1 MRVIW
6 RFRALVSLILLAI
19 IGWACSES
27 VPESPTFDLPSEV
40 VPDWVNPTDMATLFP
55 DAGGCFVGVGDG
67 VRVLQVFEGTKAFG
81 VLRAG
86 DVITSVDGV
95 PTNSREALLSLL
107 TGLAPGESLRMAG
120 RRAGVAFELEVE
132 LTGLPEDPLRGIVG
146 IVPETRLRVV
156 RPAELPGT
164 ASPDPSGG
172 PVVLDG
178 GMYWHSP
185 LAASWVP
192 FGGVEGVRA
201 VALEADLY
209 AVAAGEAPALVR
221 LTDRVS
227 IPIDPG
233 PVPVESPT
241 GPMRVLVTGFE
252 TALSSVGNLLLIA
265 GTVTQGG
272 FDSFAIHAVDPVEGS
287 VVWTRPLGRS
297 PSGQELIAVEGYR
310 SPSGARALVSLVE
323 QDPETGA
330 RSAVLTY
337 YLLDEQGE
345 GVVGPSGIDRFI
357 PTSGVTGWHDDDS
370 MLYVAELDG
379 TGVAV
384 WNLTTGDHNFIW
396 PVPPENE
403 SDLVTVTPVGDGR
416 HLVQIRANEVSLV
429 DVYQPLPVRT
439 IALGC
444 GYTPTDGTA
453 GAGLPLAV
461 ASEEELRVED
471 ADGFVLTIL
480 HSSAGESRLLPDE
493 GLAPGAARFVTV
505 MRQLQDGAQG
515 DGPVTLGSGGNI
527 RASPELEVSLAR
539 EGPLYD
545 SIALSGI
552 YDAIA
557 LGSGDFN
564 LGPEVA
570 GRLIEGFAP
579 TIPFLAAN
587 LDVSQEPV
595 LQSLV
600 DRGLISRSA
609 VVDAGG
615 ERIGVIGVVTSA
627 LPDISSPRNA
637 RASRIFPAVQSEVA
651 RLEELGIDKIL
662 LVANLQD
669 LFEEARFAGS
679 LSGVDVVVS
688 GGGNYLLRNEGDSC
702 LQQVE
707 AVAPYPIWLEDGSG
721 REVPLVAVPGWYRCI
736 GELRVTFDAQGNVL
750 AAEGRSVGVG
760 LDVPPDPGIQAEVV
774 VPLATAVGRFDAQ
787 AIAVTEVELDGRIS
801 LLGTA
806 ATNAGNL
813 MADALLNSATQLAE
827 AFGSDPPDVAI
838 QHAGSIR
845 NNSVIPAGDITIAT
859 TWDIAPFD
867 SFVAVGYVPR
877 EVFLVLLE
885 QALDRVPDAGDHF
898 PQISG
903 FRVKYDPAA
912 AAREIAR
919 DRDCSLVGDPGARV
933 QDVVLDD
940 GTVIV
945 ANGEVVPGA
954 PVVIATL
961 DFLALGGECYP
972 LAGLPFTNLGVS
984 YRQALARY
992 ISEGLDGVITATDYP
1007 LGGGDRLVAVESRAA
1022 VGSATNP

>member
-1 MRVIW
+1 MGVMQ
-6 RFRALVSLILLAI
+6 RFRALASLLLLAV

-55 DAGGCFVGVGDG
+55 DAAGCFLAVGDG

-95 PTNSREALLSLL
+95 PTGSREALLSLL
-107 TGLAPGESLRMAG
+107 AGLAPGESLRMAG
-120 RRAGVAFELEVE
+120 GRAGRPFELEVE
-132 LTGLPEDPLRGIVG
+132 LTGVPEDPLRGIVG

-156 RPAELPGT
+156 RPAELPAS
-164 ASPDPSGG
+164 ASPDQSGD

-178 GMYWHSP
+178 AMYLHSP

-192 FGGVEGVRA
+192 FAGVEEVRA
-201 VALEADLY
+201 VALDSELY
-209 AVAAGEAPALVR
+209 AVSAGVTPALVR
-221 LTDRVS
+221 LADGVS

-233 PVPVESPT
+233 PVLIEGT
-241 GPMRVLVTGFE
+241 AGPLQVLVGGFE
-252 TALSSVGNLLLIA
+252 TALTSVGDLVLVA
-265 GTVTQGG
+265 GTVTQGE

-287 VVWTRPLGRS
+287 VAWTRPLGRS

-323 QDPETGA
+323 QDPETGD

-345 GVVGPSGIDRFI
+345 GVVGPPGIDRFI

-384 WNLTTGDHNFIW
+384 WNLTTGDHNFVW
-396 PVPPENE
+396 PVPPESE

-416 HLVQIRANEVSLV
+416 HLVQIRADEVSLV
-429 DVYQPLPVRT
+429 DVYQPLPVRS
-439 IALGC
+439 IARGC
-444 GYTPTDGTA
+444 RYTPTDGTT
-453 GAGLPLAV
+453 GAGLPSAV
-461 ASEEELRVED
+461 AGEEVIEVD

-493 GLAPGAARFVTV
+493 GSVPGAARFVTV
-505 MRQLQDGAQG
+505 MKQLQAGATG
-515 DGPVTLGSGGNI
+515 DGLVTLGSGDNI
-527 RASPELEVSLAR
+527 QASPELEVSLER
-539 EGPLYD
+539 GDPLYD
-545 SIALSGI
+545 SVALSGL
-552 YDAIA
+552 YDAIG

-564 LGPEVA
+564 LGPDVA
-570 GRLIEGFAP
+570 GRLVEGFVP

-587 LDVSQEPV
+587 LDASQEPV

-600 DRGLISRSA
+600 DRGLIARST
-609 VVDAGG
+609 VIDAGG
-615 ERIGVIGVVTSA
+615 ELIGVIGVVTSA

-637 RASRIFPAVQSEVA
+637 KASRIFPAVQAEVA
-651 RLEELGIDKIL
+651 RLEELGINKIL

-669 LFEEARFAGS
+669 LFEEARFTAS

-702 LQQVE
+702 LQEVE
-707 AVAPYPIWLEDGSG
+707 ALASYPIWLEDGSG
-721 REVPLVAVPGWYRCI
+721 REVPLAAVPGWYRCI
-736 GELRVTFDAQGNVL
+736 GELRVTFDAEGNVL
-750 AAEGRSVGVG
+750 TAEGRSVGVG
-760 LDVPPDPGIQAEVV
+760 LDVPPDPGVQAEVV
-774 VPLATAVGRFDAQ
+774 VPLATAVGRFEAR
-787 AIAVTEVELDGRIS
+787 AIGVTEVELDGRVS
-801 LLGTA
+801 VVGTA

-813 MADALLNSATQLAE
+813 MADALLNSASQLAE
-827 AFGSDPPDVAI
+827 AFGSAPPDVAI

-845 NNSVIPAGDITIAT
+845 NNSVIPAGDITTAT

-867 SFVAVGYVPR
+867 SFVAVGSVPR

-885 QALDRVPDAGDHF
+885 QALDRIPDAGDHF

-903 FRVKYDPAA
+903 FRVDYDPAA
-912 AAREIAR
+912 PAREIAR

-933 QDVVLDD
+933 REVVLSD
-940 GTVIV
+940 GTIIV

-984 YRQALARY
+984 YRQALAGY
-992 ISEGLDGVITATDYP
+992 ISEGLGGVITASDYP
-1007 LGGGDRLVAVESRAA
+1007 AGGGDRLVAVGSRAA
-1022 VGSATNP
+1022 TRSTSGR